1 MYKFFFRIFLIFLVS
16 SPGTVYSQARTDSSV
31 STEDSVSVQSDS
43 SSSVVD
49 SSGVTGDGTV
59 TYVSGDSLYMPV
71 KDSSYLNTYM
81 LREVPQSKVDKYLAD
96 RDYEYANDPEY
107 WKKDKIQNNTSPSLF
122 TRLIRNRVFQWTLFL
137 LVIAAIIYGVIQLAR
152 ENNFRW
158 FSRRSEKTQE
168 GDPDSLLRGPVDY
181 DELIR
186 KYQAEGN
193 YRFAI
198 RYLFLRL
205 IHSAADKNII
215 QVRDSTTNT
224 EIGRAFGQHPLA
236 SQFRYL
242 ATAYEYIYFGD
253 FNLNKEIFDSL
264 KMKFEVFQEKI
275 SD

>member
-1 MYKFFFRIFLIFLVS
+1 MYKYFFRILLIFFAS
-16 SPGTVYSQARTDSSV
+16 SPGTIYSQDRTDSTV
-31 STEDSVSVQSDS
+31 SSEDSVSMQTDS

-49 SSGVTGDGTV
+49 SSAIARDAAV
-59 TYVSGDSLYMPV
+59 TYLSDDSLYRPV
-71 KDSSYLNTYM
+71 RDSSFLNTFTF
-81 LREVPQSKVDKYLAD
+81 REVSQPKVDKWLSD

-107 WKKDKIQNNTSPSLF
+107 WKKDKIQNNSGPSSFWNFL
-122 TRLIRNRVFQWTLFL
+122 RNKTFQWILFL
-137 LVIAAIIYGVIQLAR
+137 GVIAVIVYGIYLLAR

-158 FSRRSEKTQE
+158 FSRSAKQSHQE
-168 GDPDSLLRGPVDY
+168 EPTSLGAGPIDY
-181 DELIR
+181 DEAIR

-205 IHSAADKNII
+205 IHSVTDKNII
-215 QVRDSTTNT
+215 QIRDSTTNT

-242 ATAYEYIYFGD
+242 ATAYEFIYFGD

-264 KMKFEVFQEKI
+264 KLKFELFQEKI
-275 SD
+275 ST